1 IKMTWNI
8 INRETGNVRNSN
20 AELSLKIN
28 NRIITSHQEVA
39 SAFEHYFADIP
50 ASTTK
55 SLISSPTVAESL
67 LQNHVDKCSVN
78 FKFTNIAIKDIIDN
92 FKSINI
98 KKTGDLWGISIKVI
112 KSIIDIIAPYL
123 ATIFND
129 CIYNGVFPDLMKYSK
144 IIPLFKSGSTFDPS
158 NFRPISVLPTL
169 SKIFEKNILE
179 QLLNHFNSNNLLHNK
194 QYGFTRGRSTIDA
207 GVDLIKNIFQAWEE
221 SHNALG
227 VFCDLSKAF
236 DCVEHNT
243 LLRKLHHYGIRGVS
257 LELIKSYL
265 SGRIQKVDVKGKRS
279 SGVLLNMGVPQGS
292 ILGPFLFLVY
302 INDLP
307 KFIETRHEVVL
318 FADDTSLLFKI
329 KRHLE
334 DYDDVNDAISRV
346 VHWFSVNNLLLNNKK
361 TKCIKFTTPNV
372 RQVDT

>member
-1 IKMTWNI
+1 DLYHEKSYNHNKSFHEYVSKYSKLFKKVCTLAKSLHLGNLIKNAPDKIKMTWNI

-20 AELSLKIN
+20 AESILKIN
-28 NRIITSHQEVA
+28 DKIITSHQEVA
-39 SAFEHYFADIP
+39 SAFERYFADIP

-67 LQNHVDKCSVN
+67 LQDHVDECSVN

-92 FKSINI
+92 FKTINI

-144 IIPLFKSGSTFDPS
+144 IIPLFKSGSTFDPT
-158 NFRPISVLPTL
+158 NFRPISVLPFFFFTL
-169 SKIFEKNILE
+169 SKIFEKIILE
-179 QLLNHFNSNNLLHNK
+179 QLLNHFYSNNLLHNK

-265 SGRIQKVDVKGKRS
+265 SGRIQKVEVKGKRS
-279 SGVLLNMGVPQGS
+279 SGVLLNMG
-292 ILGPFLFLVY
+292 
-302 INDLP
+302 
-307 KFIETRHEVVL
+307 
-318 FADDTSLLFKI
+318 
-329 KRHLE
+329 
-334 DYDDVNDAISRV
+334 
-346 VHWFSVNNLLLNNKK
+346 
-361 TKCIKFTTPNV
+361 
-372 RQVDT
+372 